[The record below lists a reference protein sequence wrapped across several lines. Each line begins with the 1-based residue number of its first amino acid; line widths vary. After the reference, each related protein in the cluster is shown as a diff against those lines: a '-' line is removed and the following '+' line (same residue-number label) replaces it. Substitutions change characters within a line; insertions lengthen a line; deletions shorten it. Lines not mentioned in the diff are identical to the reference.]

1 MWAAAGQTRSFMT
14 LSASQEHE
22 RQLNPTVT
30 REMMVLIGTAFLF
43 VSLLTPL
50 LAVEAGNSPDESNA
64 VTASQAEAALPLLCP
79 NLGSSADGDDGEESS
94 LTPDGRPLPPPASV
108 LYSEV
113 SYAPLLEAA
122 SSITPDGVPLP
133 FPSNDADV
141 EIENPTSFALLPLE
155 GEPVAMLTPNA
166 PLMPGDIDVP
176 PPLPSEE
183 VAQQERSEQASPGA
197 VSPESLQA
205 GAIAG
210 SLVGPMAEPSLQNA
224 LGGPLGIAGAS
235 EVSAENSGK
244 TWRVSPR
251 FSTGYLYDDNIFI
264 SHTSPTGSG
273 IYKVGGG
280 LHLQAGGFHTRTQN
294 YLIADYSGLG
304 AFYADAPQQNAY
316 DQKALLMGQYSFNKL
331 HLQLQNRLESVNGP
345 NRDSGNFART
355 TQLYNSIAA
364 LYDYSA
370 KTSLKAEAV
379 YRGALF
385 PGLQNSEY
393 YELHGSMNYQW
404 RPKLNVGLL
413 AIGGYNT
420 IQNSPSQMYQIVKG
434 ELRYTLDQKLLIKA
448 DGGIECNEYTSGGQS
463 LFTTPVF
470 KTVAEYIPFGS
481 KGSEG
486 KQRNYTQINLVGYRG
501 LYNSS
506 SLASQNYV
514 ATGTAL
520 EFSRYFHQWVPQA
533 SVGYEN
539 DTYYASLPTIN
550 ANRVDN
556 FCYLRPGIGYEM
568 KYLRALLYYQFRT
581 NTSNSDQYSWRDNQ
595 IGIDFQTTF

>member
-1 MWAAAGQTRSFMT
+1 M
-14 LSASQEHE
+14 SASQTHDM
-22 RQLNPTVT
+22 RRKPTVI
-30 REMMVLIGTAFLF
+30 REFVGLIGAAYLCGC
-43 VSLLTPL
+43 SMTPL
-50 LAVEAGNSPDESNA
+50 FAVIAANSADELTSLA
-64 VTASQAEAALPLLCP
+64 ASQAEAALPLLCP
-79 NLGSSADGDDGEESS
+79 NLGSASDGDDEGESA
-94 LTPDGRPLPPPASV
+94 LTPDGKPLPPPASV

-113 SYAPLLEAA
+113 SYSPLLESA
-122 SSITPDGVPLP
+122 SAITPDGSFLP
-133 FPSNDADV
+133 PPSTDSDA
-141 EIENPTSFALLPLE
+141 ELENPTSFALLPLE
-155 GEPVAMLTPNA
+155 GEPVAMLTPNT

-183 VAQQERSEQASPGA
+183 VAQQEQVEQASPGA

-205 GAIAG
+205 GAITG
-210 SLVGPMAEPSLQNA
+210 SLVGPMAEPSLQNS
-224 LGGPLGIAGAS
+224 LGGPLGIAGAT

-251 FSTGYLYDDNIFI
+251 FSTGYLYDDNIYL

-280 LHLQAGGFHTRTQN
+280 LQLQAGGFHTRTQN
-294 YLIADYSGLG
+294 YLIADYTGLA

-316 DQKALLMGQYSFNKL
+316 DQKALLMGQYSFTKL

-345 NRDSGNFART
+345 NRDSGNFAKT

-370 KTSLKAEAV
+370 KTGLKLEAV
-379 YRGALF
+379 QRGALY

-393 YELHGSMNYQW
+393 YELHGSVNYQW
-404 RPKLNVGLL
+404 RPKLNVGML

-420 IQNSPSQMYQIVKG
+420 IQNSPSQTFQILQAQ
-434 ELRYTLDQKLLIKA
+434 LRYSLDQKLLIKA
-448 DGGIECNEYTSGGQS
+448 DGGFECNEYSSGGQS

-470 KTVAEYIPFGS
+470 KTVAEYIPFGD
-481 KGSEG
+481 KGSEA
-486 KQRNYTQINLVGYRG
+486 KKRNYTQINLVGYRG

-539 DTYYASLPTIN
+539 DTYYASLPTVD
-550 ANRVDN
+550 ANRMDN

-568 KYLRALLYYQFRT
+568 KYLRAVLYYQFRA
-581 NTSNSDQYSWRDNQ
+581 NASNVDQYSWRDNQ
-595 IGIDFQTTF
+595 IGIDFHTTF

>member
-1 MWAAAGQTRSFMT
+1 MGLLNEQTDSIQMH
-14 LSASQEHE
+14 AV
-22 RQLNPTVT
+22 TVHGIWKK
-30 REMMVLIGTAFLF
+30 RGSNLLGSVRFLVAAFLCCGTSTTF
-43 VSLLTPL
+43 FAAEGQQSQNELVS
-50 LAVEAGNSPDESNA
+50 AA
-64 VTASQAEAALPLLCP
+64 ASQAEAALPLICP
-79 NLGSSADGDDGEESS
+79 NLGSSTDGDDGEESA
-94 LTPDGRPLPPPASV
+94 LTPDGKPLPPPASV

-113 SYAPLLEAA
+113 SYAPLLESA

-155 GEPVAMLTPNA
+155 GEPVAMLSPNT
-166 PLMPGDIDVP
+166 PLMPGDLDMP

-183 VAQQERSEQASPGA
+183 VAQQEQAGQASPGA

-205 GAIAG
+205 GAISG

-224 LGGPLGIAGAS
+224 LGGPLGIAGANA
-235 EVSAENSGK
+235 VSSENSAK

-251 FSTGYLYDDNIFI
+251 MSTGFLYDDNIYL
-264 SHTSPTGSG
+264 SRSSPTGSG

-280 LHLQAGGFHTRTQN
+280 IQLQAGGFHTKN

-304 AFYADAPQQNAY
+304 AFYANAPQQNAY
-316 DQKALLMGQYSFNKL
+316 DQKALLMGQYSFTKL

-404 RPKLNVGLL
+404 RPKLNVGML

-420 IQNSPSQMYQIVKG
+420 VQNSPSQTYQILQG
-434 ELRYTLDQKLLIKA
+434 QLRYTLDQKLLIKA
-448 DGGIECNEYTSGGQS
+448 DGGIECNEYSSGGQS

-539 DTYYASLPTIN
+539 DTYYASLPTVD
-550 ANRVDN
+550 ANRMDN

-568 KYLRALLYYQFRT
+568 KYLRALLYYQFRA
-581 NTSNSDQYSWRDNQ
+581 NASNVDQYSWRDNQ
-595 IGIDFQTTF
+595 IGIDFHTTF